1 MDLRI
6 NNNQPN
12 FGMALLLDADAKAG
26 SIVKKQALKLS
37 KKGYEKFWNTIGEI
51 QERQADNANNMI
63 LRAKGKNRL
72 AVEVVD
78 ENADMAV
85 KNYVIAQGLLSR
97 NGSLK
102 FLKKGERI
110 GKKAAK
116 TLKRNG
122 KRISQFFDND
132 LRNSYSLITANY
144 EKVKNSIF
152 KKKTKNTKRKVL
164 QARPK
169 TKIIRKRTK
178 TKQITKHRTIHKKV
192 QSLKKS
198 AKNMIKK
205 LKFW

>member
-102 FLKKGERI
+102 FLKKGEEVADKMKDANEKI
-110 GKKAAK
+110 SHLEKA
-116 TLKRNG
+116 
-122 KRISQFFDND
+122 
-132 LRNSYSLITANY
+132 
-144 EKVKNSIF
+144 E
-152 KKKTKNTKRKVL
+152 
-164 QARPK
+164 ARDFIAGGIMPEE
-169 TKIIRKRTK
+169 
-178 TKQITKHRTIHKKV
+178 V
-192 QSLKKS
+192 
-198 AKNMIKK
+198 
-205 LKFW
+205 